1 MKYFTHILLAAALIL
16 FGGCKSAKQV
26 TSSTVVVK
34 DSISYVET
42 VRVDTLRITEDR
54 SSASFHPDSIPVRYV
69 GVVAYRDTGRST
81 VVVYRNADG
90 SYTALSRCDS
100 IYRLLVAKDSELRN
114 ASSKT
119 KTEYR
124 DRVVVQW
131 PSWLRFA
138 VAALVLIILLYIISI
153 PRHFFI

>member
-100 IYRLLVAKDSELRN
+100 IYRLLVAKESELRN

-124 DRVVVQW
+124 EESRCWYRWSLPVRQCRRQW
-131 PSWLRFA
+131 WPHVPVRRFGF
-138 VAALVLIILLYIISI
+138 LY
-153 PRHFFI
+153 